1 MCRTGVRWISMASR
15 STIFVLVGSGGFIVR
30 PILRKRLSSM
40 TVDFDVVHLHS
51 VFLFPTWAGA
61 RSAVRARVPYVLS
74 PRGMLVRELIAQRST
89 VTKRAWISSSSAAI
103 LRGRPAFI

>member
-1 MCRTGVRWISMASR
+1 
-15 STIFVLVGSGGFIVR
+15 
-30 PILRKRLSSM
+30 M

-74 PRGMLVRELIAQRST
+74 PRGMLDRELIAQRST
-89 VTKRAWISSSSAAI
+89 ATKRAWISSSSAAI
-103 LRGRPAFI
+103 LRGRPAFT